1 MEVVSLLVQDRLE
14 HEIRVFFILF
24 HFGLHLLPLTVQ
36 PVELVLE
43 VGIEGFHL
51 GWQVDVV
58 LGGYIP
64 FWRQL
69 EVDVLDWGS
78 LLCFEAFEGLEEETF
93 AVIVGDVVQDSLLNP
108 DVGYLLEVDEQFI
121 GLVEKPIFLSKL
133 L

>member
-1 MEVVSLLVQDRLE
+1 M
-14 HEIRVFFILF
+14 
-24 HFGLHLLPLTVQ
+24 
-36 PVELVLE
+36 ELVLE

-93 AVIVGDVVQDSLLNP
+93 AVVVGDVVQDSLLNP

-121 GLVEKPIFLSKL
+121 GLVEKPIFLSKFL
-133 L
+133 